1 MSSRLP
7 EDANNKKAKP
17 KQLFVLRQAQC
28 STLPIPNNASPA
40 KQQGARNKIQLK
52 PDHGP
57 LNWIQQSQSISNKL
71 KITLMKIISILFTVF
86 TDEKAKEKFLEDNI
100 YLQNQVS
107 LLITLA
113 DELSKTETLN
123 MTSIKNTNK
132 KLSIFEKSEDEN
144 RFNAIFAKILNK
156 VEPRKLLEL
165 FKNTNFKLDSD
176 AIIHNYQ
183 LKNINICWMVLK
195 SKVYYITPYLLYHPG
210 GDSILL
216 KTMSSKRNVVDKYK
230 DFQKYHPWVNET
242 DLLAPYLIGYV

>member
-1 MSSRLP
+1 MQP
-7 EDANNKKAKP
+7 
-17 KQLFVLRQAQC
+17 
-28 STLPIPNNASPA
+28 
-40 KQQGARNKIQLK
+40 GARNKVELK

-57 LNWIQQSQSISNKL
+57 LNWIQLSQSTTNKL

-86 TDEKAKEKFLEDNI
+86 TDEKAKQKFLEDNI
-100 YLQNQVS
+100 YLPNQVS
-107 LLITLA
+107 VLITLA
-113 DELSKTETLN
+113 DELVITETLN
-123 MTSIKNTNK
+123 MASIKNTNK

-144 RFNAIFAKILNK
+144 KFNILFAKILNK
-156 VEPRKLLEL
+156 VEPRKLLEV
-165 FKNTNFKLDSD
+165 FKNTNFKLDSA
-176 AIIHNYQ
+176 AIVHNYQ

-216 KTMSSKRNVVDKYK
+216 RVMASKRNIVDKYK